1 MSILFTDTICALAT
15 PPGIGGIAVL
25 RLSGPQAREIASKL
39 ISPRGR
45 GDKRGVEGSEEFAD
59 WKLVPDV
66 SWEHAREMRSHPTQA
81 ERILWNALREHQLGV
96 KFRRQHPIGPY
107 VADFYSRQ
115 ANLVIEVDGDSH
127 ATNEQRARDQ
137 GKTDFLA
144 SQGLRVLRFSNS
156 EITENLEAVLSQ
168 ISKAVPSLHPPVH
181 GGTKGGSGGGAL
193 ARFARIEHKGELV
206 DEVMVTFFQ
215 APRSY
220 TGEDVVEISCHGGR
234 YAAARVLE
242 LLLQN
247 GARLARP
254 GEFTERAF
262 LNGKLDLAQAE
273 AVASLIHARTHRAG
287 RAAARQLEGK
297 LSEKVRA
304 MRSRLLDALALVELE
319 LDFSDE
325 DVEFETGARR
335 SAALRDLQNEMSALA
350 ATFQRGR
357 LVREGLRVALVGAPN
372 AGKSTLLNALAG
384 EDRAIVSPE
393 PGTTRDVVEAHIEL
407 EGLEIILQDTA
418 GARVAKGLIE
428 SEGIARTRRAIERA
442 DVVLLIADESAPRWP
457 EAETLSLLASRR
469 VVLVWN
475 KIDLRGSVVTQLAVS
490 IPPELKIAS
499 VAEVSALR
507 QSGTEELLRL
517 LLSMMVGEESDGDEI
532 IVAEARHH
540 DALLRASENLA
551 RAQEQ
556 LAQPTLMAADLRDA
570 VNALGEIT
578 GETVGEEILDRIFS
592 KFCIGK

>member
-1 MSILFTDTICALAT
+1 MSVLFTDTICALAT

-25 RLSGPQAREIASKL
+25 RLSGPQARGIA
-39 ISPRGR
+39 
-45 GDKRGVEGSEEFAD
+45 
-59 WKLVPDV
+59 V
-66 SWEHAREMRSHPTQA
+66 SITS
-81 ERILWNALREHQLGV
+81 L
-96 KFRRQHPIGPY
+96 K
-107 VADFYSRQ
+107 
-115 ANLVIEVDGDSH
+115 
-127 ATNEQRARDQ
+127 
-137 GKTDFLA
+137 
-144 SQGLRVLRFSNS
+144 SQVSSLDPNS
-156 EITENLEAVLSQ
+156 
-168 ISKAVPSLHPPVH
+168 
-181 GGTKGGSGGGAL
+181 
-193 ARFARIEHKGELV
+193 ARFARIEHNGELV
-206 DEVMVTFFQ
+206 DEVVVTFFQ
-215 APRSY
+215 APHSY
-220 TGEDVVEISCHGGR
+220 TGEDVIEISCHGGR
-234 YAAARVLE
+234 YAVARILE
-242 LLLQN
+242 LVLQN

-273 AVASLIHARTHRAG
+273 AVAGLIHARAHRAG

-304 MRSRLLDALALVELE
+304 MRTRLLDALALLELE

-325 DVEFETGARR
+325 DVQFETRAQR
-335 SAALRDLQNEMSALA
+335 SATLRDLLSEMSALA

-428 SEGIARTRRAIERA
+428 SEGVARTHRAIECA
-442 DVVLLIADESAPRWP
+442 DIVLLIVDENAPHWP
-457 EAETLSLLASRR
+457 EAETRSLLSRR
-469 VVLVWN
+469 RVILVWN
-475 KIDLRGSVVTQLAVS
+475 KTDLRSLVGTQPAVS
-490 IPPELKIAS
+490 APVDLNFAS
-499 VAEVSALR
+499 TADVSAL
-507 QSGTEELLRL
+507 SGQGVEDLLHL
-517 LLSMMVGEESDGDEI
+517 LVSLVIGEETGGDEI
-532 IVAEARHH
+532 VIAEARHH
-540 DALLRASENLA
+540 EALVRAAASLA

-556 LAQPTLMAADLRDA
+556 LAEPTLMASDLRDA